1 MSGSSRDDAGTATA
15 PPAQALEP
23 DGADFEPLPATRWV
37 GVTAFALSLI
47 GVGLSTYMTIAH
59 FTEAA
64 ILACSGRGELSCTA
78 VTTSAQSRVFEI
90 PVALLGLGFFV
101 VMSILS
107 SPPVW
112 RRGARWLALS
122 RTALAVAGLLFV
134 FWLIAAEV
142 LIIGHICLW
151 CTGVH
156 VVALVLAL
164 VLTRATPAQLGLRV
178 DDPGV

>member
-1 MSGSSRDDAGTATA
+1 
-15 PPAQALEP
+15 
-23 DGADFEPLPATRWV
+23 
-37 GVTAFALSLI
+37 
-47 GVGLSTYMTIAH
+47 
-59 FTEAA
+59 
-64 ILACSGRGELSCTA
+64 
-78 VTTSAQSRVFEI
+78 
-90 PVALLGLGFFV
+90 LGLGFFV

-107 SPPVW
+107 SPSVW

-142 LIIGHICLW
+142 LIIGHVCLW

-156 VVALVLAL
+156 VVALALVL
-164 VLTRATPAQLGLRV
+164 VLTRATPAQLGLRI

>member
-1 MSGSSRDDAGTATA
+1 MSGSSRGDAGTTTLS
-15 PPAQALEP
+15 PAHVLES
-23 DGADFEPLPATRWV
+23 GVTGVEASPAARWV
-37 GVTAFALSLI
+37 GLSAFALSLI

-59 FTEAA
+59 FTEVA

-78 VTTSAQSRVFEI
+78 VTTSPQSRVMGI
-90 PVALLGLGFFV
+90 PVAILGLGFFV

-107 SPPVW
+107 SPPLW
-112 RRGARWLALS
+112 QRGAPWLALS

-142 LIIGHICLW
+142 LIIGHVCLW

-156 VVALVLAL
+156 VVMIALVL
-164 VLTRATPAQLGLRV
+164 VLTRATRAHLGLRV
-178 DDPGV
+178 DESGD